1 VTTTDPARV
10 RTESARYAR
19 RIAAICVATG
29 IFLLDTF
36 ANGQITVAVL
46 YVLVLVVADE
56 GEGGQAVRGFAVLCS
71 ALALASFV
79 VDHGSGPDAGSILR
93 LVISLAA
100 ITVTAVLLVRNGLA
114 QRAARAND
122 LRYRTIFD
130 TVAIAFWEHDFSE
143 VEREIELLRRSG
155 VQDFRAHLMDHP
167 EFVVRMRRIVAITD
181 VNETALRLLR
191 VPTKAQFFTHLAD
204 FLPEEDESFFDCL
217 LAIDERRPVFE
228 TETRLRTL
236 DGDHVDVF
244 VNLGLPPRGTPLD
257 RICGSI
263 MDVTERKR
271 TQDMLERTRVKL
283 DDAMRAATVGE
294 LSASIAHEVSQ
305 PLLAVRAQ
313 TEAARRWLAKS
324 PPAIDDAREAMREAA
339 DAAVGASEIIH
350 RVRRLDARSEPR
362 RAVLRSDELL
372 GSAVALAQRQ
382 FVGTAFEIDGDAEDA
397 LIDGDETA
405 LRHMLLN
412 LFKNAHEAMEEAD
425 ADERRVQVRW
435 RKQGSRVTIWVEDG
449 GPGFPDAVLD
459 RPFDPLSGPRD
470 GRVGVGLAMCRSIVE
485 AHGGDI
491 DVGRGEEL
499 GGALVRVHLPIS
511 SDSLKKG

>member
-1 VTTTDPARV
+1 MTEAARV
-10 RTESARYAR
+10 RTDGARHAR
-19 RIAAICVATG
+19 RVTAVCAATG
-29 IFLLDTF
+29 IFLVDTF
-36 ANGQITVAVL
+36 ATIQISVAVL

-56 GEGGQAVRGFAVLCS
+56 GDGRQGVRRFALLCS
-71 ALALASFV
+71 GLALASFV
-79 VDHGSGPDAGSILR
+79 IDHATMPDAGSILR
-93 LVISLAA
+93 LAISLAA
-100 ITVTAVLLVRNGLA
+100 ITVTAVLLERNGLA
-114 QRAARAND
+114 QRTARAND

-155 VQDFRAHLMDHP
+155 VQDLRAHLTEHP
-167 EFVVRMRRIVAITD
+167 EFVVRMRRLVAITD
-181 VNETALRLLR
+181 ANETALRLLR
-191 VPTKAQFFTHLAD
+191 VPTKAQFFTHLSG

-244 VNLGLPPRGTPLD
+244 VNLGLPPRGMPLN

-271 TQDMLERTRVKL
+271 TQDMLERTRVEL

-324 PPAIDDAREAMREAA
+324 PPAIDDARDAMREAA
-339 DAAVGASEIIH
+339 DAAVGASDVIH
-350 RVRRLDARSEPR
+350 RIRRLDARSEPR
-362 RAVLRSDELL
+362 RAVLRGAELL
-372 GSAVALAQRQ
+372 GGAVDLAQRQ
-382 FVGTAFEIDGDAEDA
+382 FAGTAFDIDGDAEDA
-397 LIDGDETA
+397 LIVGEETA

-412 LFKNAHEAMEEAD
+412 LLKNAHEALEEAGL
-425 ADERRVQVRW
+425 DERRVHVRW
-435 RKQGSRVTIWVEDG
+435 RTQGGRVAITVEDC

-459 RPFDPLSGPRD
+459 RPFDPLSRPRD
-470 GRVGVGLAMCRSIVE
+470 GRVGVGLAMSRSIVQ

-491 DVGRGEEL
+491 EVDRGERL

-511 SDSLKKG
+511 SGSLKEA

>member
-1 VTTTDPARV
+1 
-10 RTESARYAR
+10 
-19 RIAAICVATG
+19 
-29 IFLLDTF
+29 
-36 ANGQITVAVL
+36 
-46 YVLVLVVADE
+46 
-56 GEGGQAVRGFAVLCS
+56 
-71 ALALASFV
+71 
-79 VDHGSGPDAGSILR
+79 
-93 LVISLAA
+93 
-100 ITVTAVLLVRNGLA
+100 VTAVLLVRNGLA

-155 VQDFRAHLMDHP
+155 VQDLRAYLIDHP
-167 EFVVRMRRIVAITD
+167 EFVVRTRRLVAITD

-191 VPTKAQFFTHLAD
+191 VPTKAQFFTHLSD

-217 LAIDERRPVFE
+217 VAIDERRPVFE

-236 DGDHVDVF
+236 DGDLVEVF

-271 TQDMLERTRVKL
+271 TQDMLERTRAEL

-339 DAAVGASEIIH
+339 VAAVGASEVIH

-362 RAVLRSDELL
+362 RAAIRSAELV
-372 GSAVALAQRQ
+372 GSAVGLAQRQ
-382 FVGTAFEIDGDAEDA
+382 FVGTVFEVDGDAADA

-412 LFKNAHEAMEEAD
+412 LFKNAHEAMEEAGS
-425 ADERRVQVRW
+425 DERRVLVRW
-435 RKQGSRVTIWVEDG
+435 RTQGGRVTITVEDC

-459 RPFDPLSGPRD
+459 RPFDPLSRPRD
-470 GRVGVGLAMCRSIVE
+470 GRVGVGLSMSRSIVQS
-485 AHGGDI
+485 HGGDI
-491 DVGRGEEL
+491 EVGCGEEL
-499 GGALVRVHLPIS
+499 AGALVRLHLSIS
-511 SDSLKKG
+511 SGSLKA